1 MIVMKNETIYT
12 IVPET
17 IDGKSIGDYT
27 REELVRASFCY
38 LHGELQDRVGGYD
51 IFNMLRSEVEPGQRN
66 DYVLTDEFGPG
77 IYSCICMGEPCTFF
91 RWERLHYKGLV
102 VFNTDKDAYEYASKC
117 YEEKEWSI

>member
-1 MIVMKNETIYT
+1 MLVMNNETIYT

-17 IDGKSIGDYT
+17 IDGESIGDYT

-38 LHGELQDRVGGYD
+38 LDGELQNRVGYD
-51 IFNMLRSEVEPGQRN
+51 IFNMLRSELEPEQINEHG
-66 DYVLTDEFGPG
+66 YLTDEFGSG

-102 VFNTDKDAYEYASKC
+102 VLNTDKDAYEYASKC
-117 YEEKEWSI
+117 YEEREWSI